1 MIEFLAQGIASTV
14 QVTLGAFLVAAF
26 IGALVTVARRCPVAP
41 LRWLGGAYVAV
52 ARGVPPVAWLFLV
65 FFGLQSTLPLE
76 PIPAAIVALGIV
88 GGGYMAEIYRAVL
101 EAVPVG
107 QIDAADAL
115 ALGRWD
121 KYRLVMLPSTAGLLA
136 ASTASYLIALLKD
149 SALAS
154 LIGVMELTGRAD
166 VYRRYYNEPIA
177 AFAVI
182 AAFYV
187 VLSVVVAVPARHL
200 EQRILSRRTA

>member
-1 MIEFLAQGIASTV
+1 MIEYLSHGIVVTV
-14 QVTLGAFLVAAF
+14 QVTLGAFVVAAVL
-26 IGALVTVARRCPVAP
+26 GAAVTATRRCPVAP
-41 LRWLGGAYVAV
+41 LRAVGGAWVAV
-52 ARGVPPVAWLFLV
+52 ARGVPPIVWLFAV
-65 FFGLQSTLPLE
+65 FFGLQDVVSFE
-76 PIPAAIVALGIV
+76 PVPAAIVALGLV
-88 GGGYMAEIYRAVL
+88 GSGYMSEIYRAAI
-101 EAVPVG
+101 EAVPAG

-115 ALGRWD
+115 ALSRWD
-121 KYRLVMLPSTAGLLA
+121 KYRRVMIPSTAGLLA

-166 VYRRYYNEPIA
+166 AYRRYYQEPID

-182 AAFYV
+182 AVFYI

-200 EQRILSRRTA
+200 EQRILRRRAG

>member
-1 MIEFLAQGIASTV
+1 MIDFLVQGIGPTV
-14 QVTLGAFLVAAF
+14 EVTLGAFLVAALL
-26 IGALVTVARRCPVAP
+26 GAAVTLVRRCPVPP
-41 LRWLGGAYVAV
+41 LRAVGTAYVALV
-52 ARGVPPVAWLFLV
+52 RGVPPVAWLFAM
-65 FFGLQSTLPLE
+65 FFGLQGTLALQPV
-76 PIPAAIVALGIV
+76 PAAIAALGV
-88 GGGYMAEIYRAVL
+88 AGSGYMAEIYRAAL
-101 EAVPVG
+101 EAVPAG

-115 ALGRWD
+115 ALTRRD
-121 KYRLVMLPSTAGLLA
+121 KYRLVMLPSTAALLA

-166 VYRRYYNEPIA
+166 LYHRYYQQPIQ

-187 VLSVVVAVPARHL
+187 GLSVIVAVPARHV
-200 EQRILSRRTA
+200 EQRILSRRAA

>member
-1 MIEFLAQGIASTV
+1 MIEFLSQGIAATV
-14 QVTLGAFLVAAF
+14 QVTVGAFLIAAV
-26 IGALVTVARRCPVAP
+26 IGGVIAAGRRCPVAL

-52 ARGVPPVAWLFLV
+52 ARGVPPVAWLFVV
-65 FFGLQSTLPLE
+65 FFGLQGTLPVE
-76 PIPAAIVALGIV
+76 PVPAAIVALGIV
-88 GGGYMAEIYRAVL
+88 GGGYMAEIYRAAL
-101 EAVPVG
+101 EAVPPG

-115 ALGRWD
+115 ALSGWD
-121 KYRLVMLPSTAGLLA
+121 KYRTVMIPSSAGLLA

-166 VYRRYYNEPIA
+166 VYRRYYNEPIE

-182 AAFYV
+182 AVFYV
-187 VLSVVVAVPARHL
+187 VLSVAVAVPARHV
-200 EQRILSRRTA
+200 EQRILRRRTA